1 MRKDTEF
8 LFLPPSPF
16 DNHLDPLSHPP
27 LPLEDLEATG
37 FTRLKRILTASFVQ
51 VVREYYRKN

>member
-8 LFLPPSPF
+8 LFLLPSPF
-16 DNHLDPLSHPP
+16 DTDLDPLSHPP
-27 LPLEDLEATG
+27 LPLKDLEATG

-51 VVREYYRKN
+51 FVRECYRKH